1 MSEITKEL
9 SFFRIPCYFG
19 NCGRDE
25 ELKKKLLETI
35 RNQGKAAAIE
45 LCEKLAPSM
54 KLFCPPVIDQISK

>member
-19 NCGRDE
+19 NCGHNE
-25 ELKKKLLETI
+25 ELKKLLLETI

-45 LCEKLAPSM
+45 LCEKLVPSM
-54 KLFCPPVIDQISK
+54 KLFCPSVIDQISK